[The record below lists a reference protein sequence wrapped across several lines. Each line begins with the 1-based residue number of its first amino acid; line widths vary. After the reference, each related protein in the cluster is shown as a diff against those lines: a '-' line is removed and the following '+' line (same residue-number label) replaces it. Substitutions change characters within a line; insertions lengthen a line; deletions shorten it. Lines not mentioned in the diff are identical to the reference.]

1 MSEALQ
7 NSNTLDTPIQ
17 FIKGVGPKRAEVL
30 HSLGIS
36 TIKDLLYYFPRKYVD
51 RTSLST
57 IGSIQEGDEVN
68 LVGRVKSVNLRRMK
82 KGNFVT
88 ANVADHTGS
97 IRLMWFNAADY
108 IHQSLKVGDLLT
120 MHGKVA
126 AYKGSHQI
134 VHPEY
139 DKLNANEISLT
150 TGFIIPVYPLTDD
163 LKKSGLENRNL
174 RKIIYLAL
182 QSVEN
187 IDDHFDTDLREQFD
201 IQDLNTALRN
211 IHYPKDFVSLEKSVH
226 RLKYDEHFFLQLLLA
241 KRKSKIKEN
250 KYDSIKFKTKSY
262 NKILKNLHFEL
273 TGSQQLSLR
282 EIVDDFLSEN
292 PMNRMIQGDVGCG
305 KTIVSILASAI
316 VVDNNYQV
324 AIMAPTDL
332 LSKQLFKNFKSQFES
347 IGVECTLLVGS
358 LKPKEKN
365 KVLGEIKSGKSN
377 IIIGTHALFQKDVI
391 FNNLGFVVIDEQHR
405 FGVNQRQKL
414 LSKSNNPNLM
424 AMTATPIPRTLAI
437 TYNGDMDLSIID
449 ELPKNRPDIHTSFIE
464 KENLSTAFNFIREK
478 VEDGGQTIIVYPLI
492 NESEKQDLS
501 AAVESYEYLRDNI
514 FPDLT
519 VGLMHGKLED
529 ENKNLE
535 MKNFMKGEIDILV
548 STTVVEVGIDNPNV
562 NVMLINN
569 SERFGLSQLHQL
581 RGRVGRGTMESYC
594 LLCSDSESPKTKERL
609 SIIVNSRNGFEIAD
623 EDLKLRGPG
632 EFFGEKQS
640 GFVKFKIADLI
651 TDGPIIRDARMKA
664 FEIIKNDAN
673 LSQENHSFIKQK
685 FDNEYFKL
693 FLKTAEHAVDP
704 NQDPI
709 SK

>member
-126 AYKGSHQI
+126 SYKGNHQI

-685 FDNEYFKL
+685 FDNEYLKL
-693 FLKTAEHAVDP
+693 FLKTTV
-704 NQDPI
+704 N
-709 SK
+709 

>member
-1 MSEALQ
+1 MD
-7 NSNTLDTPIQ
+7 N
-17 FIKGVGPKRAEVL
+17 
-30 HSLGIS
+30 
-36 TIKDLLYYFPRKYVD
+36 RK
-51 RTSLST
+51 LS
-57 IGSIQEGDEVN
+57 
-68 LVGRVKSVNLRRMK
+68 
-82 KGNFVT
+82 
-88 ANVADHTGS
+88 
-97 IRLMWFNAADY
+97 Y
-108 IHQSLKVGDLLT
+108 
-120 MHGKVA
+120 
-126 AYKGSHQI
+126 
-134 VHPEY
+134 
-139 DKLNANEISLT
+139 
-150 TGFIIPVYPLTDD
+150 
-163 LKKSGLENRNL
+163 
-174 RKIIYLAL
+174 IIYLYL

-187 IDDHFDTDLREQFD
+187 IDDHFNTDLREQFD

-632 EFFGEKQS
+632 EFFGERQS

-664 FEIIKNDAN
+664 FQIIKNDAN

-685 FDNEYFKL
+685 FDNEYLKL
-693 FLKTAEHAVDP
+693 FLKTTV
-704 NQDPI
+704 N
-709 SK
+709 

>member
-7 NSNTLDTPIQ
+7 NSNSLDTPIQ
-17 FIKGVGPKRAEVL
+17 FIKGVGPKRAKVL
-30 HSLGIS
+30 ESLNIF
-36 TIKDLLYYFPRKYVD
+36 TIKDLLYYFPRKYLD

-57 IGSIQEGDEVN
+57 IGSISEGDEVN

-108 IHQSLKVGDLLT
+108 IHKSLKVGDLLT

-126 AYKGSHQI
+126 AFKGNPQI

-163 LKKSGLENRNL
+163 LKKSGLDNRNL

-182 QSVEN
+182 ESVES
-187 IDDHFDTDLREQFD
+187 IDDHFEKDLRKKFNIEDLD
-201 IQDLNTALRN
+201 ISLRN
-211 IHYPKDFVSLEKSVH
+211 IHYPKNFESLEKSTH

-241 KRKSKIKEN
+241 MRKSKIKEN

-262 NKILKNLHFEL
+262 NKILKNLDFEL

-282 EIVDDFLSEN
+282 EIVDDFISEN

-305 KTIVSILASAI
+305 KTIVSILASSI
-316 VVDNNYQV
+316 VVDNDYQV
-324 AIMAPTDL
+324 GIMAPTDL
-332 LSKQLFKNFKSQFES
+332 LSKQLYKNFKSHFEA
-347 IGVECTLLVGS
+347 IGIKCSLLVGS
-358 LKPKEKN
+358 LKPKDKD
-365 KVLGEIKSGKSN
+365 KVLKDIKLGKSN
-377 IIIGTHALFQKDVI
+377 IIIGTHALFQKDVQ
-391 FNNLGFVVIDEQHR
+391 FHNLGFIVIDEQHR

-414 LSKSNNPNLM
+414 LSKSTNPNLM

-464 KENLSTAFNFIREK
+464 KDNLSTAFNFIREK
-478 VEDGGQTIIVYPLI
+478 VESGGQTIIVYPLI

-501 AAVESYEYLRDNI
+501 AAVESYEYLNNSI
-514 FPDLT
+514 FPDLN
-519 VGLMHGKLED
+519 VGLMHGQLED
-529 ENKNLE
+529 ENKNNE
-535 MKNFMKGEIDILV
+535 MQKFMEGDIDILV

-581 RGRVGRGTMESYC
+581 RGRVGRGSLESYC

-651 TDGPIIRDARMKA
+651 TDGPIIRDARMNA

-673 LSQENHSFIKQK
+673 LIKNNHINIKQK
-685 FDNEYFKL
+685 FDNEYLQL
-693 FLKTAEHAVDP
+693 FLKTTV
-704 NQDPI
+704 N
-709 SK
+709 

>member
-7 NSNTLDTPIQ
+7 NSNSLDTPIQ
-17 FIKGVGPKRAEVL
+17 FIKGVGPKRAKVL
-30 HSLGIS
+30 ESLNIF
-36 TIKDLLYYFPRKYVD
+36 TIKDLLYYFPRKYLD

-57 IGSIQEGDEVN
+57 IGSISEGDEVN

-108 IHQSLKVGDLLT
+108 IHQSLKVGDLLA

-126 AYKGSHQI
+126 AYKGSPQI

-163 LKKSGLENRNL
+163 LKKSGLDNRNL

-182 QSVEN
+182 ESVDS
-187 IDDHFDTDLREQFD
+187 IDDHFDKDLRKKFNIEDLD
-201 IQDLNTALRN
+201 ISLRN
-211 IHYPKDFVSLEKSVH
+211 IHYPKNFESLEKSTH

-241 KRKSKIKEN
+241 MRKSKIKEN
-250 KYDSIKFKTKSY
+250 KYDSIKFKTKLY
-262 NKILKNLHFEL
+262 NKILKNLDFEL

-282 EIVDDFLSEN
+282 EIVDDFISEN

-305 KTIVSILASAI
+305 KTIVSILASSI
-316 VVDNNYQV
+316 VVDNDYQV
-324 AIMAPTDL
+324 GIMAPTDL
-332 LSKQLFKNFKSQFES
+332 LSKQLYKNFKSHFET
-347 IGVECTLLVGS
+347 IGIKCSLLVGS
-358 LKPKEKN
+358 LKSKEKD
-365 KVLGEIKSGKSN
+365 KVLDDIKLGKSN
-377 IIIGTHALFQKDVI
+377 IIIGTHALFQKDVQ
-391 FNNLGFVVIDEQHR
+391 FHNLGFVVIDEQHR

-414 LSKSNNPNLM
+414 LSKSTNPNLM

-449 ELPKNRPDIHTSFIE
+449 ELPKNRPDIHTSYIE
-464 KENLSTAFNFIREK
+464 KDNLSTAFNFIREK
-478 VEDGGQTIIVYPLI
+478 VESGGQTIIVYPLI

-501 AAVESYEYLRDNI
+501 AAVESYEYLSNSI
-514 FPDLT
+514 FPDLN
-519 VGLMHGKLED
+519 VGLMHGQLED
-529 ENKNLE
+529 ENKNNE
-535 MKNFMKGEIDILV
+535 MQKFMEGDIDILV

-581 RGRVGRGTMESYC
+581 RGRVGRGSLESYC

-651 TDGPIIRDARMKA
+651 TDGPIIRDARMNA

-673 LSQENHSFIKQK
+673 LIKNNHINIKQK
-685 FDNEYFKL
+685 FDNEYLQL
-693 FLKTAEHAVDP
+693 FLKTTV
-704 NQDPI
+704 N
-709 SK
+709 

>member
-7 NSNTLDTPIQ
+7 NSNSLDTPIQ
-17 FIKGVGPKRAEVL
+17 FIKGVGPKRAKVL
-30 HSLGIS
+30 ESLNIF
-36 TIKDLLYYFPRKYVD
+36 TIKDLLYYFPRKYLD

-57 IGSIQEGDEVN
+57 IGSISEGDEVN

-126 AYKGSHQI
+126 AYKGSPQI

-163 LKKSGLENRNL
+163 LKKSGLDNRNL

-182 QSVEN
+182 ESVDN
-187 IDDHFDTDLREQFD
+187 IDDHFDKDLRKKFD
-201 IQDLNTALRN
+201 IEDLDISLRN
-211 IHYPKDFVSLEKSVH
+211 IHYPKNFESLEKSTH

-241 KRKSKIKEN
+241 MRKSKIKEN

-262 NKILKNLHFEL
+262 NKILKNLDFEL

-282 EIVDDFLSEN
+282 EIVDDFISEN

-305 KTIVSILASAI
+305 KTIVSILASSI
-316 VVDNNYQV
+316 VVDNDYQV
-324 AIMAPTDL
+324 GIMAPTDL
-332 LSKQLFKNFKSQFES
+332 LSKQLYKNFKSHFEA
-347 IGVECTLLVGS
+347 IGIKCSLLVGS
-358 LKPKEKN
+358 LKPKDKD
-365 KVLGEIKSGKSN
+365 KVLKDIELGKSN
-377 IIIGTHALFQKDVI
+377 IIIGTHALFQKDVQ
-391 FNNLGFVVIDEQHR
+391 FHNLGFVVIDEQHR

-414 LSKSNNPNLM
+414 LSKSTNPNLM

-464 KENLSTAFNFIREK
+464 KDNLSTAFNFIREK
-478 VEDGGQTIIVYPLI
+478 VESGGQTIIVYPLI

-501 AAVESYEYLRDNI
+501 AAVESYEYLSNSI
-514 FPDLT
+514 FPDLN
-519 VGLMHGKLED
+519 VGLMHGQLED
-529 ENKNLE
+529 ENKNNE
-535 MKNFMKGEIDILV
+535 MQKFMEGDIDILV

-581 RGRVGRGTMESYC
+581 RGRVGRGSLESYC

-651 TDGPIIRDARMKA
+651 TDGPIIRDARMNA

-673 LSQENHSFIKQK
+673 LTHNNHINIKQK
-685 FDNEYFKL
+685 FDDEYLQL
-693 FLKTAEHAVDP
+693 FLKTTV
-704 NQDPI
+704 N
-709 SK
+709 

>member
-632 EFFGEKQS
+632 EFFGERQS

-651 TDGPIIRDARMKA
+651 TDGPIIRDARMNA

-673 LSQENHSFIKQK
+673 LTQENHMFIKQK
-685 FDNEYFKL
+685 FDDEYLKL
-693 FLKTAEHAVDP
+693 FLKTTV
-704 NQDPI
+704 N
-709 SK
+709 

>member
-464 KENLSTAFNFIREK
+464 KENLSIAFNFIREK

-594 LLCSDSESPKTKERL
+594 LLCSNSESPKTKERL

-685 FDNEYFKL
+685 FDNEYLKL
-693 FLKTAEHAVDP
+693 FLKTTV
-704 NQDPI
+704 N
-709 SK
+709 

>member
-1 MSEALQ
+1 MREALQ

-187 IDDHFDTDLREQFD
+187 IDDHFDSDLREQFD

-685 FDNEYFKL
+685 FDNEYLKL
-693 FLKTAEHAVDP
+693 FLKTTV
-704 NQDPI
+704 N
-709 SK
+709 

>member
-1 MSEALQ
+1 MREALQ

-347 IGVECTLLVGS
+347 IGIECTLLVGS

-365 KVLGEIKSGKSN
+365 KVLDEIKSGKSN

-424 AMTATPIPRTLAI
+424 TMTATPIPRTLAI

-685 FDNEYFKL
+685 FDNEYLKL
-693 FLKTAEHAVDP
+693 FLKTTV
-704 NQDPI
+704 N
-709 SK
+709 

>member
-7 NSNTLDTPIQ
+7 NSNSLDTPIQ
-17 FIKGVGPKRAEVL
+17 FIKGVGPKRAKVL
-30 HSLGIS
+30 ESLNIF
-36 TIKDLLYYFPRKYVD
+36 TIKDLLYYFPRKYLD

-57 IGSIQEGDEVN
+57 IGSISEGDEVN

-126 AYKGSHQI
+126 AYKGSPQI

-163 LKKSGLENRNL
+163 LKKSGLDNRNL

-182 QSVEN
+182 ESVES
-187 IDDHFDTDLREQFD
+187 IDDHFEKDLRKKFNIEDLD
-201 IQDLNTALRN
+201 ISLRN
-211 IHYPKDFVSLEKSVH
+211 IHYPKNFESLEKSTH

-241 KRKSKIKEN
+241 MRKSKIKEN

-262 NKILKNLHFEL
+262 NKILKNLDFEL

-282 EIVDDFLSEN
+282 EIVDDFISEN

-305 KTIVSILASAI
+305 KTIVSILASSI
-316 VVDNNYQV
+316 VVDNDYQV
-324 AIMAPTDL
+324 GIMAPTDL
-332 LSKQLFKNFKSQFES
+332 LSKQLYKNFKSHFEA
-347 IGVECTLLVGS
+347 IGIKCSLLVGS
-358 LKPKEKN
+358 LKPKDKD
-365 KVLGEIKSGKSN
+365 KVLKDIKLGKSN
-377 IIIGTHALFQKDVI
+377 IIIGTHALFQKDVQ
-391 FNNLGFVVIDEQHR
+391 FHNLGFIVIDEQHR

-414 LSKSNNPNLM
+414 LSKSTNPNLM

-464 KENLSTAFNFIREK
+464 KDNLSTAFNFIREK
-478 VEDGGQTIIVYPLI
+478 VESGGQTIIVYPLI

-501 AAVESYEYLRDNI
+501 AAVESYEYLSNSI
-514 FPDLT
+514 FPDLN
-519 VGLMHGKLED
+519 VGLMHGQLED
-529 ENKNLE
+529 ENKNNE
-535 MKNFMKGEIDILV
+535 MQKFMEGDIDILV

-581 RGRVGRGTMESYC
+581 RGRVGRGSLESYC

-651 TDGPIIRDARMKA
+651 TDGPIIRDARMNA

-673 LSQENHSFIKQK
+673 LTQNNHINIKQK
-685 FDNEYFKL
+685 FDDEYLQL
-693 FLKTAEHAVDP
+693 FLKTTV
-704 NQDPI
+704 N
-709 SK
+709 

>member
-7 NSNTLDTPIQ
+7 NSNSLDTPIQ
-17 FIKGVGPKRAEVL
+17 FIKGVGPKRAKVL
-30 HSLGIS
+30 ESLNIF
-36 TIKDLLYYFPRKYVD
+36 TIKDLLYYFPRKYLD

-57 IGSIQEGDEVN
+57 IGSISEGDEVN

-120 MHGKVA
+120 VHGKVA
-126 AYKGSHQI
+126 AYKGSPQI

-163 LKKSGLENRNL
+163 LKKSGLDNRNL

-182 QSVEN
+182 ESVDS
-187 IDDHFDTDLREQFD
+187 IDDHFDKDLRKKFNIEDLD
-201 IQDLNTALRN
+201 ISLRN
-211 IHYPKDFVSLEKSVH
+211 IHYPKNFESLEKSTH

-241 KRKSKIKEN
+241 MRKSKIKEN

-262 NKILKNLHFEL
+262 NKILKNLDFEL

-282 EIVDDFLSEN
+282 EIVDDFISEN

-305 KTIVSILASAI
+305 KTIVSILASSI
-316 VVDNNYQV
+316 VVDNDYQV
-324 AIMAPTDL
+324 GIMAPTDL
-332 LSKQLFKNFKSQFES
+332 LSKQLYKNFKSHFEA
-347 IGVECTLLVGS
+347 IGIKCSLLVGS
-358 LKPKEKN
+358 LKPKDKD
-365 KVLGEIKSGKSN
+365 KVLKDIKLGKSN
-377 IIIGTHALFQKDVI
+377 IIIGTHALFQKDVQ
-391 FNNLGFVVIDEQHR
+391 FHNLGFVVIDEQHR

-414 LSKSNNPNLM
+414 LSKSTNPNLM

-464 KENLSTAFNFIREK
+464 KDNLSTAFNFIREK
-478 VEDGGQTIIVYPLI
+478 VESGGQTIIVYPLI

-501 AAVESYEYLRDNI
+501 AAVESYEYLSNSI
-514 FPDLT
+514 FPDLN
-519 VGLMHGKLED
+519 VGLIHGQLED
-529 ENKNLE
+529 ENKNNE
-535 MKNFMKGEIDILV
+535 MQKFMEGDIDILV

-581 RGRVGRGTMESYC
+581 RGRVGRGSLESYC

-651 TDGPIIRDARMKA
+651 SDGPIIRDARMNA

-673 LSQENHSFIKQK
+673 LTQNNHINIKQK
-685 FDNEYFKL
+685 FDDEYLQL
-693 FLKTAEHAVDP
+693 FLKTTV
-704 NQDPI
+704 N
-709 SK
+709 

>member
-7 NSNTLDTPIQ
+7 NSNSLDTPIQ
-17 FIKGVGPKRAEVL
+17 FIKGVGPKRAKVL
-30 HSLGIS
+30 ESLNIF
-36 TIKDLLYYFPRKYVD
+36 TIKDLLYYFPRKYLD

-57 IGSIQEGDEVN
+57 IGSISEGDEVN

-126 AYKGSHQI
+126 AYKGSPQI

-163 LKKSGLENRNL
+163 LKKSGLDNRNL

-182 QSVEN
+182 ESVDS
-187 IDDHFDTDLREQFD
+187 IDDHFDKDLRKKFNIEDLD
-201 IQDLNTALRN
+201 ISLRN
-211 IHYPKDFVSLEKSVH
+211 IHYPKNFESLEKSTH

-241 KRKSKIKEN
+241 MRKSKIKEN

-262 NKILKNLHFEL
+262 NKILKNLDFEL

-282 EIVDDFLSEN
+282 EIVDDFISEN

-305 KTIVSILASAI
+305 KTIVSILASSI
-316 VVDNNYQV
+316 VVDNDYQV
-324 AIMAPTDL
+324 GIMAPTDL
-332 LSKQLFKNFKSQFES
+332 LSKQLYKNFKSHFEA
-347 IGVECTLLVGS
+347 IGIKCSLLVGS
-358 LKPKEKN
+358 LKPKDKD
-365 KVLGEIKSGKSN
+365 KVLKDIKLGKSN
-377 IIIGTHALFQKDVI
+377 IIIGTHALFQKDVQ
-391 FNNLGFVVIDEQHR
+391 FHNLGFVVIDEQHR

-414 LSKSNNPNLM
+414 LSKSTNPNLM

-464 KENLSTAFNFIREK
+464 KDNLSTAFNFIREK
-478 VEDGGQTIIVYPLI
+478 VESGGQTIIVYPLI

-501 AAVESYEYLRDNI
+501 AAVESYEYLNNSI
-514 FPDLT
+514 FPDLN
-519 VGLMHGKLED
+519 VGLMHGQLED
-529 ENKNLE
+529 ENKNNE
-535 MKNFMKGEIDILV
+535 MQKFMEGDIDILI

-581 RGRVGRGTMESYC
+581 RGRVGRGSLESYC

-651 TDGPIIRDARMKA
+651 TDGPIIRDARMNA

-673 LSQENHSFIKQK
+673 LTQNNHINIKQK
-685 FDNEYFKL
+685 FDDEYLQL
-693 FLKTAEHAVDP
+693 FLKTTV
-704 NQDPI
+704 N
-709 SK
+709 

>member
-7 NSNTLDTPIQ
+7 NSNSLDTPIQ
-17 FIKGVGPKRAEVL
+17 FIKGVGPKRAKVL
-30 HSLGIS
+30 ESLNIF
-36 TIKDLLYYFPRKYVD
+36 TIKDLLYYFPRKYLD

-57 IGSIQEGDEVN
+57 IGSISEGDEVN

-126 AYKGSHQI
+126 AYKGSPQI

-163 LKKSGLENRNL
+163 LKKSGLDNRNL

-182 QSVEN
+182 ESVDS
-187 IDDHFDTDLREQFD
+187 IDDHFDKDLRKKFD
-201 IQDLNTALRN
+201 IEDLDISLRN
-211 IHYPKDFVSLEKSVH
+211 IHYPKNFESLEKSTH

-241 KRKSKIKEN
+241 MRKSKIKEN

-262 NKILKNLHFEL
+262 NKILKNLDFEL

-282 EIVDDFLSEN
+282 EIVDDFISEN

-305 KTIVSILASAI
+305 KTIVSILASSI
-316 VVDNNYQV
+316 VVDNDYQV
-324 AIMAPTDL
+324 GIMAPTDL
-332 LSKQLFKNFKSQFES
+332 LSKQLYKNFKSHFEA
-347 IGVECTLLVGS
+347 IGIKCSLLVGS
-358 LKPKEKN
+358 LKPKDKD
-365 KVLGEIKSGKSN
+365 KVLKDIKLGKSN
-377 IIIGTHALFQKDVI
+377 IIIGTHALFQKDVQ
-391 FNNLGFVVIDEQHR
+391 FHNLGFIVIDEQHR

-414 LSKSNNPNLM
+414 LSKSTNPNLM

-464 KENLSTAFNFIREK
+464 KDNLSTAFNFIREK
-478 VEDGGQTIIVYPLI
+478 VESGGQTIIVYPLI

-501 AAVESYEYLRDNI
+501 AAVESYEYLNNSI
-514 FPDLT
+514 FPDLN
-519 VGLMHGKLED
+519 VGLMHGQLED
-529 ENKNLE
+529 ENKNNE
-535 MKNFMKGEIDILV
+535 MQKFMEGNIDILV

-581 RGRVGRGTMESYC
+581 RGRVGRGSLESYC

-651 TDGPIIRDARMKA
+651 SDGPIIRDARMNA

-673 LSQENHSFIKQK
+673 LTQNNHINIKQK
-685 FDNEYFKL
+685 FDDEYLQL
-693 FLKTAEHAVDP
+693 FLKTTV
-704 NQDPI
+704 N
-709 SK
+709 

>member
-7 NSNTLDTPIQ
+7 NSNSLDTPIQ
-17 FIKGVGPKRAEVL
+17 FIKGVGPKRAKVL
-30 HSLGIS
+30 ESLNIF
-36 TIKDLLYYFPRKYVD
+36 TIKDLLYYFPRKYLD

-57 IGSIQEGDEVN
+57 IGSISEGDEVN

-126 AYKGSHQI
+126 AYKGSPQI

-163 LKKSGLENRNL
+163 LKKSGLDNRNL

-182 QSVEN
+182 ESVDS
-187 IDDHFDTDLREQFD
+187 IDDHFDKDLRKKFNIEDLD
-201 IQDLNTALRN
+201 ISLRN
-211 IHYPKDFVSLEKSVH
+211 IHYPKNFESLEKSTH

-241 KRKSKIKEN
+241 MRKSKIKEN

-262 NKILKNLHFEL
+262 NKILKNLDFEL

-282 EIVDDFLSEN
+282 EIVDDFISEN

-305 KTIVSILASAI
+305 KTIVSILASSI
-316 VVDNNYQV
+316 VVDNDYQV
-324 AIMAPTDL
+324 GIMAPTDL
-332 LSKQLFKNFKSQFES
+332 LSKQLYKNFKSHFEA
-347 IGVECTLLVGS
+347 IGIKCSLLVGS
-358 LKPKEKN
+358 LKPKDKD
-365 KVLGEIKSGKSN
+365 KVLKDIKLGKSN
-377 IIIGTHALFQKDVI
+377 IIIGTHALFQKDVQ
-391 FNNLGFVVIDEQHR
+391 FHNLGFVVIDEQHR

-414 LSKSNNPNLM
+414 LSKSTNPNLM

-464 KENLSTAFNFIREK
+464 KDNLSTAFNFIREK
-478 VEDGGQTIIVYPLI
+478 VESGGQTIIVYPLI

-501 AAVESYEYLRDNI
+501 AAVESYEYLSNSI
-514 FPDLT
+514 FPDLN
-519 VGLMHGKLED
+519 VGLMHGQLED
-529 ENKNLE
+529 ENKNDE
-535 MKNFMKGEIDILV
+535 MQKFMEGDIDILV

-581 RGRVGRGTMESYC
+581 RGRVGRGSLESYC

-651 TDGPIIRDARMKA
+651 TDGPIIRDARMNA

-673 LSQENHSFIKQK
+673 LTQNNHINIKQK
-685 FDNEYFKL
+685 FDDEYLQL
-693 FLKTAEHAVDP
+693 FLKTTV
-704 NQDPI
+704 N
-709 SK
+709 

>member
-126 AYKGSHQI
+126 AYKGNHQI

-187 IDDHFDTDLREQFD
+187 IDDHFDSDLREQFD

-685 FDNEYFKL
+685 FDNEYLKL
-693 FLKTAEHAVDP
+693 FLKTTV
-704 NQDPI
+704 N
-709 SK
+709 

>member
-7 NSNTLDTPIQ
+7 NSNSLDTPIQ
-17 FIKGVGPKRAEVL
+17 FIKGVGPKRAKVL
-30 HSLGIS
+30 ESLNIF
-36 TIKDLLYYFPRKYVD
+36 TIKDLLYYFPRKYLD

-57 IGSIQEGDEVN
+57 IGSISEGDEVN

-88 ANVADHTGS
+88 ANVVDHTGS

-126 AYKGSHQI
+126 AYKGSPQI

-163 LKKSGLENRNL
+163 LKKSGLDNRNL

-182 QSVEN
+182 ESVDS
-187 IDDHFDTDLREQFD
+187 IDDHFDKDLRKKFNIE
-201 IQDLNTALRN
+201 DLDTSLRN
-211 IHYPKDFVSLEKSVH
+211 IHYPKNFESLEKSTH

-241 KRKSKIKEN
+241 MRKSKIKEN

-262 NKILKNLHFEL
+262 NKILKNLDFEL

-282 EIVDDFLSEN
+282 EIVDDFISEN

-305 KTIVSILASAI
+305 KTIVSILASSI
-316 VVDNNYQV
+316 VVDNDYQV
-324 AIMAPTDL
+324 GIMAPTDL
-332 LSKQLFKNFKSQFES
+332 LSKQLYKNFQSYFEA
-347 IGVECTLLVGS
+347 IGIKCSLLVGS
-358 LKPKEKN
+358 LKPKDKD
-365 KVLGEIKSGKSN
+365 KVLKDIKLGKSN
-377 IIIGTHALFQKDVI
+377 IIIGTHALFQKDVQ
-391 FNNLGFVVIDEQHR
+391 FHNLGFVVIDEQHR

-414 LSKSNNPNLM
+414 LSKSTNPNLM

-464 KENLSTAFNFIREK
+464 KDNLSTAFNFIREK
-478 VEDGGQTIIVYPLI
+478 VESGGQSIIVYPLI

-501 AAVESYEYLRDNI
+501 AAVESYEYLSNSI
-514 FPDLT
+514 FPDLN
-519 VGLMHGKLED
+519 VGLMHGQLED
-529 ENKNLE
+529 ENKNNE
-535 MKNFMKGEIDILV
+535 MQKFMEGDIDILV

-581 RGRVGRGTMESYC
+581 RGRVGRGSLESYC

-651 TDGPIIRDARMKA
+651 SDGPIIRDARMNA

-673 LSQENHSFIKQK
+673 LTQKNHINIKQK
-685 FDNEYFKL
+685 FDDEYLQL
-693 FLKTAEHAVDP
+693 FLKTTV
-704 NQDPI
+704 N
-709 SK
+709 

>member
-7 NSNTLDTPIQ
+7 NSNSLDTPIQ
-17 FIKGVGPKRAEVL
+17 FIKGVGPKRAKVL
-30 HSLGIS
+30 ESLNIF
-36 TIKDLLYYFPRKYVD
+36 TIKDLLYYFPRKYLD

-57 IGSIQEGDEVN
+57 IGSISEGDEVN

-126 AYKGSHQI
+126 AYKGSPQI

-163 LKKSGLENRNL
+163 LKKSGLDNRNL

-182 QSVEN
+182 ESVDN
-187 IDDHFDTDLREQFD
+187 IDDHFDKDLRKKFNIEDLD
-201 IQDLNTALRN
+201 ISLRN
-211 IHYPKDFVSLEKSVH
+211 IHYPKNFESLEKSTH

-241 KRKSKIKEN
+241 MRKSKIKEN

-262 NKILKNLHFEL
+262 NKILKNLDFEL

-282 EIVDDFLSEN
+282 EIVDDFISEN

-305 KTIVSILASAI
+305 KTIVSILASSI
-316 VVDNNYQV
+316 VVDNDYQV
-324 AIMAPTDL
+324 GIMAPTDL
-332 LSKQLFKNFKSQFES
+332 LSKQLYKNFKSHFEA
-347 IGVECTLLVGS
+347 IGIKCSLLVGS
-358 LKPKEKN
+358 LKPKDKD
-365 KVLGEIKSGKSN
+365 KVLKDIKLGESN
-377 IIIGTHALFQKDVI
+377 IIIGTHALFQKDVQ
-391 FNNLGFVVIDEQHR
+391 FHNLGFVVIDEQHR

-414 LSKSNNPNLM
+414 LSKSTNPNLM

-464 KENLSTAFNFIREK
+464 KDNLSTAFNFIREK
-478 VEDGGQTIIVYPLI
+478 VESGGQTIIVYPLI

-501 AAVESYEYLRDNI
+501 AAVESYEYLSNSI
-514 FPDLT
+514 FPDLN
-519 VGLMHGKLED
+519 VGLMHGQLED
-529 ENKNLE
+529 ENKNNE
-535 MKNFMKGEIDILV
+535 MQKFMEGDIDILV

-581 RGRVGRGTMESYC
+581 RGRVGRGSLESYC

-651 TDGPIIRDARMKA
+651 TDGPIIRDARMNA

-673 LSQENHSFIKQK
+673 LTHNNHINIKQK
-685 FDNEYFKL
+685 FDDEYLQL
-693 FLKTAEHAVDP
+693 FLKTTV
-704 NQDPI
+704 N
-709 SK
+709 

>member
-7 NSNTLDTPIQ
+7 NSNSLDTPIQ
-17 FIKGVGPKRAEVL
+17 FIKGVGPKRAKVL
-30 HSLGIS
+30 ESLNIF
-36 TIKDLLYYFPRKYVD
+36 TIKDLLYYFPRKYLD

-57 IGSIQEGDEVN
+57 IGSISEGDEVN

-126 AYKGSHQI
+126 AYKGSPQI

-163 LKKSGLENRNL
+163 LKKSGLDNRNL

-182 QSVEN
+182 ESVDS
-187 IDDHFDTDLREQFD
+187 IDDHFDKDLRKKFNIEDLD
-201 IQDLNTALRN
+201 ISLRN
-211 IHYPKDFVSLEKSVH
+211 IHYPKNFESLEKSTH

-241 KRKSKIKEN
+241 MRKSKIKEN

-262 NKILKNLHFEL
+262 NKILKNLDFEL

-282 EIVDDFLSEN
+282 EIVDDFISEN

-305 KTIVSILASAI
+305 KTIVSILASSI
-316 VVDNNYQV
+316 VVDNDYQV
-324 AIMAPTDL
+324 GIMAPTDL
-332 LSKQLFKNFKSQFES
+332 LSKQLYKNFKSHFEA
-347 IGVECTLLVGS
+347 IGIKCSLLVGS
-358 LKPKEKN
+358 LKPKDKD
-365 KVLGEIKSGKSN
+365 KVLKDIKLGKSN
-377 IIIGTHALFQKDVI
+377 IIIGTHALFQKDVQ
-391 FNNLGFVVIDEQHR
+391 FHNLGFVVIDEQHR

-414 LSKSNNPNLM
+414 LSKSTNPNLM

-464 KENLSTAFNFIREK
+464 KDNLSTAFNFIREK
-478 VEDGGQTIIVYPLI
+478 VESGGQTIIVYPLI

-501 AAVESYEYLRDNI
+501 AAVESYEYLSNSI
-514 FPDLT
+514 FPDLN
-519 VGLMHGKLED
+519 VGLMHGQLED
-529 ENKNLE
+529 ENKNNE
-535 MKNFMKGEIDILV
+535 MQKFMEGDIDILI

-581 RGRVGRGTMESYC
+581 RGRVGRGSLESYC

-651 TDGPIIRDARMKA
+651 TDGPIIRDARMNA

-673 LSQENHSFIKQK
+673 LTQNNHINIKQK
-685 FDNEYFKL
+685 FDDEYLQL
-693 FLKTAEHAVDP
+693 FLKTTV
-704 NQDPI
+704 N
-709 SK
+709 

>member
-211 IHYPKDFVSLEKSVH
+211 IHYPEDFVSLEKSVH

-685 FDNEYFKL
+685 FDNEYLKL
-693 FLKTAEHAVDP
+693 FLKTTV
-704 NQDPI
+704 N
-709 SK
+709 

>member
-609 SIIVNSRNGFEIAD
+609 SINVNSRNGFEIAD

-632 EFFGEKQS
+632 EFFGEKLS

-651 TDGPIIRDARMKA
+651 TDGPIIRDARMNA

-685 FDNEYFKL
+685 FDNEYLKL
-693 FLKTAEHAVDP
+693 FLKTTV
-704 NQDPI
+704 N
-709 SK
+709 

>member
-36 TIKDLLYYFPRKYVD
+36 TIKDLHYYFPRKYVD

-529 ENKNLE
+529 DNKNLE
-535 MKNFMKGEIDILV
+535 MKNFMKCEIDILV

-685 FDNEYFKL
+685 FDNEYLKL
-693 FLKTAEHAVDP
+693 FLKTTV
-704 NQDPI
+704 N
-709 SK
+709 

>member
-36 TIKDLLYYFPRKYVD
+36 KIKDLLYYFPRKYVD

-68 LVGRVKSVNLRRMK
+68 LVGRIKSVNLRRMK

-97 IRLMWFNAADY
+97 IRLMWFNASDY

-182 QSVEN
+182 QSIEK
-187 IDDHFDTDLREQFD
+187 IDDHFDKDLREQFD
-201 IQDLNTALRN
+201 VEDLNTALRN
-211 IHYPKDFVSLEKSVH
+211 IHYPKDFESLEKSVH

-347 IGVECTLLVGS
+347 IGIECTLLVGS
-358 LKPKEKN
+358 LKPKNKN
-365 KVLGEIKSGKSN
+365 KALNEIKSGKSN

-449 ELPKNRPDIHTSFIE
+449 ELPKNRPNINTSYIE
-464 KENLSTAFNFIREK
+464 KENLPTAFNFIREK
-478 VEDGGQTIIVYPLI
+478 VEAGGQTIIVYPLI

-535 MKNFMKGEIDILV
+535 MNNFMNGDIDILV

-581 RGRVGRGTMESYC
+581 RGRVGRGTIESYC

-685 FDNEYFKL
+685 FDNEYLKL
-693 FLKTAEHAVDP
+693 FLKTTV
-704 NQDPI
+704 N
-709 SK
+709 

>member
-262 NKILKNLHFEL
+262 NKILKNLHFKL

-685 FDNEYFKL
+685 FDNEYLKL
-693 FLKTAEHAVDP
+693 FLKTTV
-704 NQDPI
+704 N
-709 SK
+709 

>member
-424 AMTATPIPRTLAI
+424 TMTATPIPRTLAI

-685 FDNEYFKL
+685 FDNEYLKL
-693 FLKTAEHAVDP
+693 FLKTTV
-704 NQDPI
+704 N
-709 SK
+709 

>member
-126 AYKGSHQI
+126 AYKGNHQI

-187 IDDHFDTDLREQFD
+187 IDDHFDSDLREQFD

-347 IGVECTLLVGS
+347 LGVECTLLVGS
-358 LKPKEKN
+358 LKSKEKN
-365 KVLGEIKSGKSN
+365 KVLDEIKSGKSN

-535 MKNFMKGEIDILV
+535 MKNFMNGEIDILV

-651 TDGPIIRDARMKA
+651 TDGPIIRDARMNA

-685 FDNEYFKL
+685 FDNEYLKL
-693 FLKTAEHAVDP
+693 FLKTTV
-704 NQDPI
+704 N
-709 SK
+709 

>member
-7 NSNTLDTPIQ
+7 NSNSLDTPIQ
-17 FIKGVGPKRAEVL
+17 FIKGVGPKRAKVL
-30 HSLGIS
+30 ESLNIF
-36 TIKDLLYYFPRKYVD
+36 TIKDLLYYFPRKYLD

-57 IGSIQEGDEVN
+57 IGSISEGDEVN

-126 AYKGSHQI
+126 AYKGSPQI

-163 LKKSGLENRNL
+163 LKKSGLDNRNL

-182 QSVEN
+182 ESVDS
-187 IDDHFDTDLREQFD
+187 IDDHFDKDLRKKFNIEDLD
-201 IQDLNTALRN
+201 ISLRN
-211 IHYPKDFVSLEKSVH
+211 IHYPKNFESLEKSTH

-241 KRKSKIKEN
+241 MRKSKIKEN

-262 NKILKNLHFEL
+262 NKILKNLDFEL

-282 EIVDDFLSEN
+282 EIVDDFISEN

-305 KTIVSILASAI
+305 KTIVSILASSI
-316 VVDNNYQV
+316 VVDNDYQV
-324 AIMAPTDL
+324 GIMAPTDL
-332 LSKQLFKNFKSQFES
+332 LSKQLYKNFKSHFET
-347 IGVECTLLVGS
+347 IGIKCSLLVGS
-358 LKPKEKN
+358 LKPKDKD
-365 KVLGEIKSGKSN
+365 KVLKDIELGKSN
-377 IIIGTHALFQKDVI
+377 IIIGTHALFQKDVQ
-391 FNNLGFVVIDEQHR
+391 FHNLGFVVIDEQHR

-414 LSKSNNPNLM
+414 LSKSTNPNLM

-464 KENLSTAFNFIREK
+464 KDNLSTAFNFIREK
-478 VEDGGQTIIVYPLI
+478 VESGGQTIIVYPLI

-501 AAVESYEYLRDNI
+501 AAVESYEYLSNSI
-514 FPDLT
+514 FPDLN
-519 VGLMHGKLED
+519 VGLMHGQLED
-529 ENKNLE
+529 ENKNNE
-535 MKNFMKGEIDILV
+535 MQKFMEGDIDILV

-581 RGRVGRGTMESYC
+581 RGRVGRGSFESYC

-651 TDGPIIRDARMKA
+651 TDGPIIRDARMNA

-673 LSQENHSFIKQK
+673 LTQNNHINIKQK
-685 FDNEYFKL
+685 FDDEYLQL
-693 FLKTAEHAVDP
+693 FLKTTV
-704 NQDPI
+704 N
-709 SK
+709 

>member
-7 NSNTLDTPIQ
+7 NSNSLDTPIQ
-17 FIKGVGPKRAEVL
+17 FIKGVGPKRAKVL
-30 HSLGIS
+30 ESLNIF
-36 TIKDLLYYFPRKYVD
+36 TIKDLLYYFPRKYLD

-57 IGSIQEGDEVN
+57 IGSISEGDEVN

-126 AYKGSHQI
+126 AYKGSPQI

-163 LKKSGLENRNL
+163 LKKSGLDNRNL

-182 QSVEN
+182 ESVDS
-187 IDDHFDTDLREQFD
+187 IDDHFDKDLRKKFNIEDLD
-201 IQDLNTALRN
+201 ISLRN
-211 IHYPKDFVSLEKSVH
+211 IHYPKNFESLEKSTH

-241 KRKSKIKEN
+241 MRKSKIKEN

-262 NKILKNLHFEL
+262 NKILKNLDFEL

-282 EIVDDFLSEN
+282 EIVDDFISEN

-305 KTIVSILASAI
+305 KTIVSILASSI
-316 VVDNNYQV
+316 VVDNDYQV
-324 AIMAPTDL
+324 GIMAPTDL
-332 LSKQLFKNFKSQFES
+332 LSKQLYKNFKSHFEA
-347 IGVECTLLVGS
+347 IGIKCSLLVGS
-358 LKPKEKN
+358 LKPKDKD
-365 KVLGEIKSGKSN
+365 KVLEDIKLGKSN
-377 IIIGTHALFQKDVI
+377 IIIGTHALFQKDVQ
-391 FNNLGFVVIDEQHR
+391 FHNLGFVVIDEQHR

-414 LSKSNNPNLM
+414 LSKSTNPNLM

-464 KENLSTAFNFIREK
+464 KDNLSTAFNFIREK
-478 VEDGGQTIIVYPLI
+478 VESGGQTIIVYPLI

-501 AAVESYEYLRDNI
+501 AAVESYEYLSNSI
-514 FPDLT
+514 FPDLN
-519 VGLMHGKLED
+519 VGLMHGQLED
-529 ENKNLE
+529 ENKNNE
-535 MKNFMKGEIDILV
+535 MQKFMEGDIDILI

-581 RGRVGRGTMESYC
+581 RGRVGRGSLESYC

-651 TDGPIIRDARMKA
+651 TDGPIIRDARMNA

-673 LSQENHSFIKQK
+673 LTQNNHINIKQK
-685 FDNEYFKL
+685 FDDEYLQL
-693 FLKTAEHAVDP
+693 FLKTTV
-704 NQDPI
+704 N
-709 SK
+709 

>member
-1 MSEALQ
+1 MREALQ

-187 IDDHFDTDLREQFD
+187 IDDHFDNDLRKQFD

-347 IGVECTLLVGS
+347 IGIKCTLLVGS

-365 KVLGEIKSGKSN
+365 KVLDEIKSGKSN

-685 FDNEYFKL
+685 FDNEYLKL
-693 FLKTAEHAVDP
+693 FLKTTV
-704 NQDPI
+704 N
-709 SK
+709 

>member
-7 NSNTLDTPIQ
+7 NSNSLDTPIQ
-17 FIKGVGPKRAEVL
+17 FIKGVGPKRAKVL
-30 HSLGIS
+30 ESLNIF
-36 TIKDLLYYFPRKYVD
+36 TIKDLLYYFPRKYLD

-57 IGSIQEGDEVN
+57 IGSISEGDEVN

-126 AYKGSHQI
+126 AYKGSPQI

-163 LKKSGLENRNL
+163 LKKSGLDNRNL

-182 QSVEN
+182 ESVDN
-187 IDDHFDTDLREQFD
+187 IDDHFDKDLRKKFNIEDLD
-201 IQDLNTALRN
+201 ISLRN
-211 IHYPKDFVSLEKSVH
+211 IHYPKNFESLEKSTH

-241 KRKSKIKEN
+241 MRKSKIKEN

-262 NKILKNLHFEL
+262 NKILKNLDFEL

-282 EIVDDFLSEN
+282 EIVDDFISEN

-305 KTIVSILASAI
+305 KTIVSILASSI
-316 VVDNNYQV
+316 VVDNDYQV
-324 AIMAPTDL
+324 GIMAPTDL
-332 LSKQLFKNFKSQFES
+332 LSKQLYKNFKSHFEA
-347 IGVECTLLVGS
+347 IGIKCSLLVGS
-358 LKPKEKN
+358 LKPKDKD
-365 KVLGEIKSGKSN
+365 KVLKDIELGKSN
-377 IIIGTHALFQKDVI
+377 IIIGTHALFQKDVQ
-391 FNNLGFVVIDEQHR
+391 FHNLGFVVIDEQHR

-414 LSKSNNPNLM
+414 LSKSTNPNLM

-464 KENLSTAFNFIREK
+464 KDNLSTAFNFIREK
-478 VEDGGQTIIVYPLI
+478 VESGGQTIIVYPLI

-501 AAVESYEYLRDNI
+501 AAVESYEYLSNSI
-514 FPDLT
+514 FPDLN
-519 VGLMHGKLED
+519 VGLMHGQLED
-529 ENKNLE
+529 ENKNNE
-535 MKNFMKGEIDILV
+535 MQKFMEGDIDILV

-581 RGRVGRGTMESYC
+581 RGRVGRGSLESYC

-651 TDGPIIRDARMKA
+651 TDGPIIRDARMNA

-673 LSQENHSFIKQK
+673 LTQNNHINIKQK
-685 FDNEYFKL
+685 FDDEYLQL
-693 FLKTAEHAVDP
+693 FLKTTV
-704 NQDPI
+704 N
-709 SK
+709 

>member
-7 NSNTLDTPIQ
+7 NSNSLDTPIQ
-17 FIKGVGPKRAEVL
+17 FIKGVGPKRAKVL
-30 HSLGIS
+30 ESLNIF
-36 TIKDLLYYFPRKYVD
+36 TIKDLLYYFPRKYLD

-57 IGSIQEGDEVN
+57 IGSISEGDEVN

-126 AYKGSHQI
+126 AYKGSPQI

-163 LKKSGLENRNL
+163 LKKSGLDNRNL

-182 QSVEN
+182 ESVDS
-187 IDDHFDTDLREQFD
+187 IDDHFDKDLRKKFNIEDLD
-201 IQDLNTALRN
+201 ISLRN
-211 IHYPKDFVSLEKSVH
+211 IHYPKNFESLEKSTH

-241 KRKSKIKEN
+241 MRKSKIKEN

-262 NKILKNLHFEL
+262 NKILKNLDFEL

-282 EIVDDFLSEN
+282 EIVDDFISEN

-305 KTIVSILASAI
+305 KTIVSILASSI
-316 VVDNNYQV
+316 VVDNDYQV
-324 AIMAPTDL
+324 GIMAPTDL
-332 LSKQLFKNFKSQFES
+332 LSKQLYKNFKSHFEA
-347 IGVECTLLVGS
+347 IGIKCSLLVGS
-358 LKPKEKN
+358 LKPKDKD
-365 KVLGEIKSGKSN
+365 KVLKDIKLGESN
-377 IIIGTHALFQKDVI
+377 IIIGTHALFQKDVQ
-391 FNNLGFVVIDEQHR
+391 FHNLGFVVIDEQHR

-414 LSKSNNPNLM
+414 LSKSTNPNLM

-464 KENLSTAFNFIREK
+464 KDNLSTAFNFIREK
-478 VEDGGQTIIVYPLI
+478 VESGGQTIIVYPLI

-501 AAVESYEYLRDNI
+501 AAVESYEYLSNSI
-514 FPDLT
+514 FPDLN
-519 VGLMHGKLED
+519 VGLMHGQLED
-529 ENKNLE
+529 ENKNNE
-535 MKNFMKGEIDILV
+535 MQKFMEGDIDILV

-581 RGRVGRGTMESYC
+581 RGRVGRGSLESYC

-651 TDGPIIRDARMKA
+651 TDGPIIRDARMNA

-673 LSQENHSFIKQK
+673 LTQNNHINIKQK
-685 FDNEYFKL
+685 FDDEYLQL
-693 FLKTAEHAVDP
+693 FLKTTV
-704 NQDPI
+704 N
-709 SK
+709 

>member
-7 NSNTLDTPIQ
+7 NSNSLDTPIQ
-17 FIKGVGPKRAEVL
+17 FIKGVGPKRAKVL
-30 HSLGIS
+30 ESLNIF
-36 TIKDLLYYFPRKYVD
+36 TIKDLLYYFPRKYLD

-57 IGSIQEGDEVN
+57 IGSISEGDEVN

-126 AYKGSHQI
+126 AYKGSPQI

-163 LKKSGLENRNL
+163 LKKSGLDNRNL

-182 QSVEN
+182 ESVDS
-187 IDDHFDTDLREQFD
+187 IDDHFDKELRKKFNIEDLD
-201 IQDLNTALRN
+201 ISLRN
-211 IHYPKDFVSLEKSVH
+211 IHYPKNFESLEKSTH

-241 KRKSKIKEN
+241 MRKSKIKEN

-262 NKILKNLHFEL
+262 NKILKNLDFEL

-282 EIVDDFLSEN
+282 EIVDDFISEN

-305 KTIVSILASAI
+305 KTIVSVLASSI
-316 VVDNNYQV
+316 VVDNDYQV
-324 AIMAPTDL
+324 GIMAPTDL
-332 LSKQLFKNFKSQFES
+332 LSKQLYKNFKSHFEA
-347 IGVECTLLVGS
+347 IGIKCSLLVGS
-358 LKPKEKN
+358 LKPKDKD
-365 KVLGEIKSGKSN
+365 KVLKDIKLGKSN
-377 IIIGTHALFQKDVI
+377 IIIGTHALFQKDVQ
-391 FNNLGFVVIDEQHR
+391 FHNLGFVVIDEQHR

-414 LSKSNNPNLM
+414 LSKSTNPNLM

-464 KENLSTAFNFIREK
+464 KDNLSTAFNFIREK
-478 VEDGGQTIIVYPLI
+478 VESGGQTIIVYPLI

-501 AAVESYEYLRDNI
+501 AAVESYEYLSNSI
-514 FPDLT
+514 FPDLN
-519 VGLMHGKLED
+519 VGLMHGQLED
-529 ENKNLE
+529 ENKNNE
-535 MKNFMKGEIDILV
+535 MQKFMEGDIDILV

-581 RGRVGRGTMESYC
+581 RGRVGRGSLESYC

-651 TDGPIIRDARMKA
+651 TDGPIIRDARMNA

-673 LSQENHSFIKQK
+673 LTQNNHINIKQK
-685 FDNEYFKL
+685 FDDEYLQL
-693 FLKTAEHAVDP
+693 FLKTTV
-704 NQDPI
+704 N
-709 SK
+709 